1 MKLTDVQLPRS
12 FAVLAELFA
21 ARGFE
26 LFLVGGYVR
35 NLVLGL
41 PGGDFD
47 ICSTADPVTA
57 AAISREAG
65 HSVTE
70 KALELGT
77 IEIRVKLDGEKHSFE
92 HTTFR
97 RDYYPPGGA
106 HRPYRVEF
114 TKDIREDASRR
125 DFTAGA
131 LYLNLKT
138 LELIDPTGHGLS
150 DVKNKVLRAAAED
163 PDITI
168 RDDGLRIMRMARFAA
183 ELGFSVAPDLLDCA
197 TRRASLLADI
207 SPERKRDEL
216 MKILLA
222 DTKYPGLKV
231 TDAPLRGLNI
241 LLEIGALKY
250 VLPRLCAGD
259 GVEQT
264 IKFHKHDVL
273 RHCLQACAAAP
284 PERVLRLAALLHDIG
299 KPTALADS
307 GKFYEHEIIGEAL
320 AREEMTELRFDN
332 RTMREVLPLVRWH
345 MFDLEGRAKPS
356 TIRRRAVMLGRETFE
371 RLIEIRR
378 ADVIGSGW
386 PVERV
391 PSADNWQ
398 KELDRMVA
406 EGVPWTVGELKVTGR
421 EISEWLGIAP
431 SPAVGRILKALHK
444 ECVTTPS
451 RNNPKALKE
460 SALALGRSII
470 LP

>member
-1 MKLTDVQLPRS
+1 MIRAELPRS
-12 FAVLAELFA
+12 FAVLTDVFS

-47 ICSTADPVTA
+47 ICSAAMPDTA
-57 AAISREAG
+57 AAIARETG
-65 HSVTE
+65 LQVTE
-70 KALELGT
+70 KAPELGT
-77 IEIRVKLDGEKHSFE
+77 IEIRMELNGERHVFE

-114 TKDIREDASRR
+114 TEDITEDAGRR

-131 LYLNLKT
+131 LYLNLVT
-138 LELIDPTGHGLS
+138 RALSDPTGRGLA
-150 DVKNKVLRAAAED
+150 DIQNKVLRAAAED
-163 PDITI
+163 PDVTI

-183 ELGFSVAPDLLDCA
+183 ELGFDVSPELLACA

-207 SPERKRDEL
+207 SAERKRDEL

-222 DTKYPGLKV
+222 DTKYPGLNAA
-231 TDAPLRGLNI
+231 DAPLRGL
-241 LLEIGALKY
+241 LLLLDTGALKY

-259 GVEQT
+259 GVTQSER
-264 IKFHKHDVL
+264 FHQYDVL
-273 RHCLQACAAAP
+273 RHCLHACAAAP
-284 PERVLRLAALLHDIG
+284 PDPALRLAALLHDIG
-299 KPTALADS
+299 KPAALSQS
-307 GKFYEHEIIGEAL
+307 GKFYDHDKMGEAL
-320 AREEMTELRFDN
+320 AREEMNALRFDN
-332 RTMREVLPLVRWH
+332 RTKAAVLPLVRYH
-345 MFDLEGRAKPS
+345 MFDLEGKAKPK

-378 ADVIGSGW
+378 ADVVGSGK
-386 PVERV
+386 PVTRV

-398 KELDRMVA
+398 AELDRMID
-406 EGVPWTVGELKVTGR
+406 EGVPWTVGELAVTGR
-421 EISEWLGIAP
+421 DIEQWLSIPP
-431 SPAVGRILKALHK
+431 SPQIGMILDALHK
-444 ECVTTPS
+444 ECVISPA
-451 RNNPKALKE
+451 RNNRETLRKRAA
-460 SALALGRSII
+460 ALAGSII

>member
-1 MKLTDVQLPRS
+1 MKLPRS
-12 FAVLAELFA
+12 FAVLSEIFA
-21 ARGFE
+21 AHGFE

-65 HSVTE
+65 LSVTE

-77 IEIRVKLDGEKHSFE
+77 IEIRVQLDGEKHSFE

-114 TKDIREDASRR
+114 TQDIREDASRR

-138 LELIDPTGHGLS
+138 MELADPTGKGL
-150 DVKNKVLRAAAED
+150 DDIQDRVLRAAAPD
-163 PDITI
+163 PDVTI
-168 RDDGLRIMRMARFAA
+168 CDDGLRIMRMARFAA
-183 ELGFSVAPDLLDCA
+183 ELGFSVATDLLDCA
-197 TRRASLLADI
+197 KRRAALLADI

-216 MKILLA
+216 IKILLA
-222 DTKYPGLKV
+222 DTKYPELNAG
-231 TDAPLRGLNI
+231 DAPLRGLQI
-241 LLEIGALKY
+241 LLDIGALKY
-250 VLPRLCAGD
+250 VLPRLCTGD
-259 GVEQT
+259 GVEQSE
-264 IKFHKHDVL
+264 KYHKYDVL
-273 RHCLQACAAAP
+273 RHCLHACAAAP

-299 KPTALADS
+299 KPAALADS
-307 GKFYEHEIIGEAL
+307 GKFYEHEKLGETL

-345 MFDLEGRAKPS
+345 MFDLEGKAKPS
-356 TIRRRAVMLGRETFE
+356 TIRRRAVMLGQETFE
-371 RLIEIRR
+371 RLIAIRR

-391 PSADNWQ
+391 PSSDNWQ
-398 KELDRMVA
+398 RELDRMIA
-406 EGVPWTVGELKVTGR
+406 QGVPWTVGDLNVTGR
-421 EISEWLGIAP
+421 DISEWLGIPP
-431 SPAVGRILKALHK
+431 SPVVGHILKALHK
-444 ECVTTPS
+444 ECVSSPS
-451 RNNPKALKE
+451 RNNPQALKE
-460 SALALGRSII
+460 RAQVLGRSLI

>member
-1 MKLTDVQLPRS
+1 MKLPRS
-12 FAVLAELFA
+12 FAVLTEVFA

-65 HSVTE
+65 LSVTE

-114 TKDIREDASRR
+114 TEDIREDASRR

-138 LELIDPTGHGLS
+138 MELTDPTGRGLS
-150 DVKNKVLRAAAED
+150 DIQNRVLRAAAED
-163 PDITI
+163 PDVTI

-183 ELGFSVAPDLLDCA
+183 ELGFDVAPDLLDCA
-197 TRRASLLADI
+197 KRRAPLLADI

-216 MKILLA
+216 MKIIMA
-222 DTKYPGLKV
+222 DTKYPGLNAA
-231 TDAPLRGLNI
+231 DAPLRGLQI
-241 LLEIGALKY
+241 LLDIGALKY
-250 VLPRLCAGD
+250 VLPRLSAGD
-259 GVEQT
+259 GVEQSER
-264 IKFHKHDVL
+264 FHRYDVL
-273 RHCLQACAAAP
+273 RHCLHACAAAP
-284 PERVLRLAALLHDIG
+284 ADPVLRLAALLHDIG
-299 KPTALADS
+299 KPAALADS
-307 GKFYEHEIIGEAL
+307 GKFYEHEKIGETL
-320 AREEMTELRFDN
+320 AREELTELRFDN
-332 RTMREVLPLVRWH
+332 KTIRDVLPLVRWH
-345 MFDLEGRAKPS
+345 MFDLEGKAKPG
-356 TIRRRAVMLGRETFE
+356 TIRRRAVMLGRRTFE
-371 RLIEIRR
+371 WLIAIRR

-398 KELDRMVA
+398 RELDRMIA
-406 EGVPWTVGELKVTGR
+406 EGVPWTVGDLNVTGR
-421 EISEWLGIAP
+421 DISEWLSIPP
-431 SPAVGRILKALHK
+431 SPVVGQILAALHK
-444 ECVTTPS
+444 ECVSSPS
-451 RNNPKALKE
+451 RNNPQALKK
-460 SALALGRSII
+460 SALALGRPLM

>member
-1 MKLTDVQLPRS
+1 MKLTDVKLPRS
-12 FAVLAELFA
+12 FAVLTDIFA

-57 AAISREAG
+57 AAMARKAG
-65 HSVTE
+65 LSVTE

-77 IEIRVKLDGEKHSFE
+77 IEIRVKLGGEIHSFE

-114 TKDIREDASRR
+114 TDDIREDAARR

-138 LELIDPTGHGLS
+138 MELTDPTGKGLN
-150 DVKNKVLRAAAED
+150 DIQNRVLRAAAQD
-163 PDITI
+163 PDVTI

-183 ELGFSVAPDLLDCA
+183 ELGFDVAPDLLDCA
-197 TRRASLLADI
+197 KRRAALLADI
-207 SPERKRDEL
+207 SPERKREEL
-216 MKILLA
+216 MKIIMA
-222 DTKYPGLKV
+222 DTKYPGLGAA
-231 TDAPLRGLNI
+231 DAPLRGLQI
-241 LLEIGALKY
+241 LLDIGALKY

-259 GVEQT
+259 GVAQSER
-264 IKFHKHDVL
+264 FHRYDVL
-273 RHCLQACAAAP
+273 RHGLHACAAAP
-284 PERVLRLAALLHDIG
+284 PEAALRLAALLHDIG
-299 KPTALADS
+299 KPAALAAS
-307 GKFYEHEIIGEAL
+307 GKFYEHDMVGETL
-320 AREEMTELRFDN
+320 AREELTALRFDN
-332 RTMREVLPLVRWH
+332 KTVRDVLPLVRWH
-345 MFDLEGRAKPS
+345 MFDLEGKAKPG
-356 TIRRRAVMLGRETFE
+356 TIRRRAVMLGRAAFE
-371 RLIEIRR
+371 RLIAIRR

-398 KELDRMVA
+398 KELDRMIA
-406 EGVPWTVGELKVTGR
+406 EGVPWTVGELNVTGR
-421 EISEWLGIAP
+421 EISEWLGIEP
-431 SPAVGRILKALHK
+431 SPAVGQVLKALHK
-444 ECVTTPS
+444 ECVANPS
-451 RNNPKALKE
+451 RNNPEALKK
-460 SALALGRSII
+460 SALTLARSLI